1 MAAQRSDPDK
11 ITEISTE
18 ALHRLIQQRDSAFKR
33 LPLLFT
39 LLGAFGLMA
48 TFYGF
53 QHIINKIPV
62 LADNPLITLC
72 VGLLTLL
79 LTGTL
84 YKKLG

>member
-1 MAAQRSDPDK
+1 MATQQSDHDK
-11 ITEISTE
+11 TTEVPNE
-18 ALHRLIQQRDSAFKR
+18 MLHKLIQQRDSAFKR

-39 LLGAFGLMA
+39 LLGTFGLMA

-53 QHIINKIPV
+53 QHLINKIPV